1 MLEVISLVISL
12 FLLTYAVRA
21 FIFLHISRKYH
32 LDSIHITHQSPPQ
45 STSKTLDKS
54 NISYSVTADQN
65 LILHDGL
72 KKQILERNIL
82 SYMPKLNYD
91 EFTANFEVPESKFSV
106 SSNRSQPVISIIVA
120 TYNEEAVI
128 GNLLNSLEMLTYNR
142 SRFEVIVVDDSTDS
156 TGRIL
161 GEWAKRLENLKI
173 IKRSKRIGWKGG
185 ALNLA
190 LKYLRK
196 DSAWVIVLD
205 ADTILPTQII
215 EKFLTA
221 LYNSKKICNAIQ
233 GYCIPYNNY
242 FRPNTGFV
250 NWISKGVEFRLAQR
264 NMIEFVAK
272 DKLNLPIQITGSLFM
287 VRSSIL
293 KEIGFPTD
301 ICEDWDLTVEL
312 YLRRCNNSS
321 TAESEFDSPLGK
333 TTILFDENL
342 NAGSQMPTAFS
353 SYFKQR
359 LRVSEGHTRGFIK
372 MMPRIIRQK
381 QLLKNKVE
389 LFLTGLQYLKHVFV
403 FTVILLD
410 FFTGILLGSDMLN
423 VYSLVSFLLQLLY
436 LLSVIISNVLSVNI
450 YSRSRQYDLSFL
462 VSKMLLD
469 VCTLPA
475 LIIGSLLGIL
485 RTKGTFYRTQRIAS
499 NVRYSSINEP
509 LDNKFIR

>member
-12 FLLTYAVRA
+12 FLLTYALRA
-21 FIFLHISRKYH
+21 FFFLHISRKYH
-32 LDSIHITHQSPPQ
+32 LDSIQITHQSPSK
-45 STSKTLDKS
+45 STSKTLDKI

-65 LILHDGL
+65 LILYDSL
-72 KKQILERNIL
+72 KKQILERNIP
-82 SYMPKLNYD
+82 SYMPKSNYD
-91 EFTANFEVPESKFSV
+91 EFTANFEGPEAKFSV

-128 GNLLNSLEMLTYNR
+128 RNLLNSLEMLTYNR

-161 GEWAKRLENLKI
+161 REWAKRLENLKI

-215 EKFLTA
+215 EKFLSA

-242 FRPNTGFV
+242 FRPNTGFA

-293 KEIGFPTD
+293 KEIGFSTD
-301 ICEDWDLTVEL
+301 ICEDWDLTLEL

-321 TAESEFDSPLGK
+321 SMIKSEIDSPLGK

-342 NAGSQMPTAFS
+342 NAGSQ
-353 SYFKQR
+353 
-359 LRVSEGHTRGFIK
+359 
-372 MMPRIIRQK
+372 
-381 QLLKNKVE
+381 
-389 LFLTGLQYLKHVFV
+389 
-403 FTVILLD
+403 
-410 FFTGILLGSDMLN
+410 
-423 VYSLVSFLLQLLY
+423 
-436 LLSVIISNVLSVNI
+436 
-450 YSRSRQYDLSFL
+450 
-462 VSKMLLD
+462 
-469 VCTLPA
+469 
-475 LIIGSLLGIL
+475 
-485 RTKGTFYRTQRIAS
+485 
-499 NVRYSSINEP
+499 
-509 LDNKFIR
+509 

>member
-1 MLEVISLVISL
+1 MLEVIPLVISL

-32 LDSIHITHQSPPQ
+32 LDSIHITPQSPPQ
-45 STSKTLDKS
+45 STSKTLDKF
-54 NISYSVTADQN
+54 NISYSVTADKN

-106 SSNRSQPVISIIVA
+106 SSNKSQPVISIIVA
-120 TYNEEAVI
+120 TNNEEAVI
-128 GNLLNSLEMLTYNR
+128 GNLLNSLEMLTYDR
-142 SRFEVIVVDDSTDS
+142 SRFEVIIVDDSTDS
-156 TGRIL
+156 TARIL
-161 GEWAKRLENLKI
+161 GKWAKRLENLKI

-215 EKFLTA
+215 EKFLSA

-293 KEIGFPTD
+293 KEIGFSTD
-301 ICEDWDLTVEL
+301 ICEDWDLTLEL

-321 TAESEFDSPLGK
+321 SMTESEIDSPLGK

-342 NAGSQMPTAFS
+342 NAGSQVPTEFS

-410 FFTGILLGSDMLN
+410 LFTGNLLGSNMLN

-436 LLSVIISNVLSVNI
+436 LLSVIISNVLTVNI
-450 YSRSRQYDLSFL
+450 YNRSRQYDVKFL

-475 LIIGSLLGIL
+475 LIIGYLLGIL
-485 RTKGTFYRTQRIAS
+485 RTKRTFYRIKRIAS
-499 NVRYSSINEP
+499 
-509 LDNKFIR
+509 K